1 MIRILHTIDTTGPG
15 GAETIFIS
23 LIKGLDRQKFEPTV
37 IIRGRGWVYN
47 ELLKIGIEP
56 IFINSRGSFNLRYLF
71 ELVHV
76 IRQKKIDLIQSH
88 LFGSNVYSSLVGMI
102 CNIPVISTFHG
113 FIDMRDKERF
123 SLMKRWIVNLGSKKI
138 VFVSDKLKHFYVT
151 SKGFSK
157 KKSVTIYNG
166 VDTLNFKPQPDTSI
180 REKLGLGPD
189 NLLVGSVGNI
199 RPAKG
204 YDYLLE
210 AARLVINQYPRVRF
224 VVAGEGS
231 GKLFDSLLD
240 LRKKLELENH
250 FFFIGFEPDV
260 SKFINN
266 LDIFVLPSV
275 SEGFSISTIEA
286 MACGVPVIATRS
298 GGPEEI
304 VRDTEN
310 GLLVKASSSID
321 LAGGMSK
328 LFMDAGLKQKLIS
341 IGLETVTTKYSIKS
355 MISSYCQIY

>member
-15 GAETIFIS
+15 GAETVFIS
-23 LIKGLDRQKFEPTV
+23 LIKGLDHQKFDPTV
-37 IIRGRGWVYN
+37 IIRGSGWVCN
-47 ELLKIGIEP
+47 ELLKIGIKP

-71 ELVHV
+71 ELVYV

-88 LFGSNVYSSLVGMI
+88 LLGANLYSSLVGI
-102 CNIPVISTFHG
+102 VCNIPVISTFHG
-113 FIDMRDKERF
+113 FVDMRDKERF
-123 SLMKRWIVNLGSKKI
+123 SSIKRWIINRGSVRL
-138 VFVSDKLKHFYVT
+138 VFVSDKLKDFYVT

-166 VDTLNFKPQPDTSI
+166 VDTLSYKPQPDNNI
-180 REKLGLGPD
+180 RERLGLGPD
-189 NLLVGSVGNI
+189 NVLVGSVGNI

-204 YDYLLE
+204 YNYLLE
-210 AARLVINQYPRVRF
+210 AARLVINQYPQFRF

-231 GKLFDSLLD
+231 GKLYESLLD
-240 LRKKLELENH
+240 LRKRLELDNH

-260 SKFINN
+260 SRFMNN

-286 MACGVPVIATRS
+286 MACGVPVIVTQS

-304 VRDTEN
+304 VSNAEN
-310 GLLVKASSSID
+310 GLLVRASSSIE
-321 LAGGMSK
+321 LANSISK
-328 LFMDAGLKQKLIS
+328 LFMDTGLKQKLIS
-341 IGLETVTTKYSIKS
+341 RGLETATTRYSIKS
-355 MISSYCQIY
+355 MINNYCSIY